1 MNPMTTGVPKL
12 LKKETSE
19 LDLNQEVVY
28 DIENFKKLLD
38 KTMVFSNLEDAKTYA
53 KGKETNGEQLVDSSR
68 VG

>member
-1 MNPMTTGVPKL
+1 MTTGAPKL

-53 KGKETNGEQLVDSSR
+53 KGEETNGEQLVDSSR